1 MLLSKVNVVAP
12 LPVAAFEMTRVVLAM
27 ETTVVFAGMY
37 VPDTDWPA
45 AIRILDVPSVNV
57 VLVAAV
63 ADAVKTPTLVID
75 GEPKVPG
82 NTPYKTGVLTVESMY
97 CKFCPGWAT
106 RLFVALPVESYPMS
120 NCHKLFALDVK
131 SLKEYAVGPK
141 PLPSSLS
148 VCHCSKPA
156 E

>member
-1 MLLSKVNVVAP
+1 MVVGK
-12 LPVAAFEMTRVVLAM
+12 VAAARSCARVVRC
-27 ETTVVFAGMY
+27 VCAGS
-37 VPDTDWPA
+37 A
-45 AIRILDVPSVNV
+45 AVGGGANMREAAAAVA

-82 NTPYKTGVLTVESMY
+82 NTPYKTGVLTVESIY

-106 RLFVALPVESYPMS
+106 RLFVAPPVESYPMS

-131 SLKEYAVGPK
+131 LLKEYAVGPK